1 MCNFPYSFSYKFFDG
16 VNFPRA
22 ASNSF
27 KIFSRVN
34 CEINVLGSFHF
45 HLKTKIV
52 YKKKNN
58 TSTYY
63 LKTITPAFDE
73 ILNP

>member
-52 YKKKNN
+52 YKKKQYINLLPEN
-58 TSTYY
+58 HHAS
-63 LKTITPAFDE
+63 F
-73 ILNP
+73 